1 MSVLFEVK
9 DHAARITIDRPDRMN
24 AVDTETNDKL
34 ESIWREI
41 EENGDIRCAVLT
53 GSGDRAFS
61 AGADLKDDSGKSGI
75 EYWTD
80 SGNNGFGGIALRQ
93 SMKTP
98 VIARGERPRSGWWHG
113 NECSVCDVVIAA
125 ETARFGLPEAKVGRV
140 PLEGGMV
147 LLQRLI
153 PRNVAVA
160 MMMTGRLV
168 SAEEMAKFGL
178 VNSVVS
184 SDQLDAETDRWI
196 EDILTCAPLSLKAIK
211 ATVRDT
217 AQMSPQDALAF
228 RSNEL
233 IAALG
238 SEDSDEG
245 VTAFREKRPPVWQGR

>member
-80 SGNNGFGGIALRQ
+80 SGNYGFGGIALRQ

-98 VIARGERPRSGWWHG
+98 VIARVNGLALGGGMEMVLG
-113 NECSVCDVVIAA
+113 CDVVIAA